1 MSEVKALTGNKC
13 AAYGA
18 ALCRPD
24 LIAAYPITPQSSV
37 VETLADMVYSGELDS
52 RMVQVESE
60 HSAMSVVQGAAAAG
74 GRVFTAT
81 SAQGLALMY
90 EPYFRMSTLRLPM
103 VMAIATREM
112 TSPETIWSGQQDAMS
127 VREAGWIQCFCETNQ
142 EILDMILQ
150 GYMLAEDPRVLIPVN
165 VCYDGFYS
173 SHLVERVELP
183 SQADADAF
191 LPPYSLPAKLD
202 PRTPQ
207 ALDPMTPG
215 ELLMKYRRDH
225 LESMKAALAVIDE
238 VDAKFAAA
246 FGRSYGGCIDTYR
259 MEDADFALVTVGGM
273 TGTARDAVDEARE
286 RGIAVVASLH
296 EVDLAQKAADHVICI
311 KDGHVMCQGSPDE
324 VFTAERIADLY
335 DLAPGAYDPAFGSV
349 ELARPEGEPEVFVI
363 AGGSTGATCFR
374 RLAREGVPFATG
386 VLHEHD
392 TDGLL
397 ARSLATLAIFERDF
411 EPVSAE
417 SVTRAREVLLACREV
432 ICCVSGFGTANA
444 RNAELLDAARAAG
457 ISVRHE
463 GSRAN

>member
-246 FGRSYGGCIDTYR
+246 FGRSYGGCIDTYL

-286 RGIAVVASLH
+286 RGIRAGVVKLRF
-296 EVDLAQKAADHVICI
+296 IR
-311 KDGHVMCQGSPDE
+311 P
-324 VFTAERIADLY
+324 FPAERIKEALTGVKGFAVVDRSVSFGWNAGPMYVETCAALGEAVAGKAHFSAIGGLGGADISMAHMERVIEALAAAA
-335 DLAPGAYDPAFGSV
+335 APGG
-349 ELARPEGEPEVFVI
+349 R
-363 AGGSTGATCFR
+363 
-374 RLAREGVPFATG
+374 
-386 VLHEHD
+386 D
-392 TDGLL
+392 TLWLTD
-397 ARSLATLAIFERDF
+397 
-411 EPVSAE
+411 
-417 SVTRAREVLLACREV
+417 
-432 ICCVSGFGTANA
+432 
-444 RNAELLDAARAAG
+444 
-457 ISVRHE
+457 
-463 GSRAN
+463 

>member
-183 SQADADAF
+183 SQADGDAF

-215 ELLMKYRRDH
+215 ELLMKYRRGH
-225 LESMKAALAVIDE
+225 LESMKAALEVIDE

-286 RGIAVVASLH
+286 RGIRAGVVKLRFIRPFPAERVKEALTGVKGFAVVDRSVSFGWNAGPMYVETCAALGEAVNGKARFSAIGGLGGADISMAH
-296 EVDLAQKAADHVICI
+296 MERVIEALAAAAV
-311 KDGHVMCQGSPDE
+311 
-324 VFTAERIADLY
+324 
-335 DLAPGAYDPAFGSV
+335 PGG
-349 ELARPEGEPEVFVI
+349 R
-363 AGGSTGATCFR
+363 
-374 RLAREGVPFATG
+374 
-386 VLHEHD
+386 D
-392 TDGLL
+392 TLWLTD
-397 ARSLATLAIFERDF
+397 
-411 EPVSAE
+411 
-417 SVTRAREVLLACREV
+417 
-432 ICCVSGFGTANA
+432 
-444 RNAELLDAARAAG
+444 
-457 ISVRHE
+457 
-463 GSRAN
+463 

>member
-37 VETLADMVYSGELDS
+37 VETLADMVYSGELNS

-215 ELLMKYRRDH
+215 DLLMKYRRDH

-286 RGIAVVASLH
+286 RGIRAGVVKLRFIRPFPAERVKEALTGVKGFAVVDRSVSFGWNAGPMYVETCAALGEAVAGKAHFSAIGGLGGADISMAH
-296 EVDLAQKAADHVICI
+296 MERVIEALAAA
-311 KDGHVMCQGSPDE
+311 
-324 VFTAERIADLY
+324 A
-335 DLAPGAYDPAFGSV
+335 APGG
-349 ELARPEGEPEVFVI
+349 R
-363 AGGSTGATCFR
+363 
-374 RLAREGVPFATG
+374 
-386 VLHEHD
+386 D
-392 TDGLL
+392 TLWLTD
-397 ARSLATLAIFERDF
+397 
-411 EPVSAE
+411 
-417 SVTRAREVLLACREV
+417 
-432 ICCVSGFGTANA
+432 
-444 RNAELLDAARAAG
+444 
-457 ISVRHE
+457 
-463 GSRAN
+463 

>member
-1 MSEVKALTGNKC
+1 MGRIQALTGNKC
-13 AAYGA
+13 ATYGA

-37 VETLADMVYSGELDS
+37 VEGLADLVYSGELDS

-142 EILDMILQ
+142 EILDMIIQ
-150 GYMLAEDPRVLIPVN
+150 GFMLSEDERVLIPVN

-173 SHLVERVELP
+173 SHLVERVDVPEQ
-183 SQADADAF
+183 SEVDAF
-191 LPPYSLPAKLD
+191 LPAYSLPAKLD

-215 ELLMKYRRDH
+215 ELLMKYRADH
-225 LESMKAALAVIDE
+225 LAAMAAALPVIDE

-259 MEDADFALVTVGGM
+259 LEDADIALVTVGGM
-273 TGTARDAVDEARE
+273 TGTARDAVDEARAN
-286 RGIAVVASLH
+286 GIKAGVLRLRFTRPFPAARVKAALEAVKAFAVVDRSVSFGWNAGPMYVETCAALDDAGARASFSAVGGLGGADISMAH
-296 EVDLAQKAADHVICI
+296 MHRVIDRLESVKAAP
-311 KDGHVMCQGSPDE
+311 G
-324 VFTAERIADLY
+324 RY
-335 DLAPGAYDPAFGSV
+335 D
-349 ELARPEGEPEVFVI
+349 
-363 AGGSTGATCFR
+363 
-374 RLAREGVPFATG
+374 
-386 VLHEHD
+386 
-392 TDGLL
+392 
-397 ARSLATLAIFERDF
+397 TLWLMD
-411 EPVSAE
+411 
-417 SVTRAREVLLACREV
+417 
-432 ICCVSGFGTANA
+432 
-444 RNAELLDAARAAG
+444 
-457 ISVRHE
+457 
-463 GSRAN
+463 

>member
-1 MSEVKALTGNKC
+1 MSGVKALTGNKC

-286 RGIAVVASLH
+286 RGIRAGVVKLRF
-296 EVDLAQKAADHVICI
+296 IR
-311 KDGHVMCQGSPDE
+311 P
-324 VFTAERIADLY
+324 FPAERIKEALTGVKGFAVVDRSVSFGWNAGPMYVETCAALGEAVNGKARFSAIGGLGGADISMAHMERVIEALAAAA
-335 DLAPGAYDPAFGSV
+335 APGG
-349 ELARPEGEPEVFVI
+349 R
-363 AGGSTGATCFR
+363 
-374 RLAREGVPFATG
+374 
-386 VLHEHD
+386 D
-392 TDGLL
+392 TLWLTD
-397 ARSLATLAIFERDF
+397 
-411 EPVSAE
+411 
-417 SVTRAREVLLACREV
+417 
-432 ICCVSGFGTANA
+432 
-444 RNAELLDAARAAG
+444 
-457 ISVRHE
+457 
-463 GSRAN
+463 

>member
-1 MSEVKALTGNKC
+1 MGEIKALTGNKC
-13 AAYGA
+13 ATYGA

-37 VETLADMVYSGELDS
+37 VEGLADLVFGGKLDS

-142 EILDMILQ
+142 EILDMIIQ
-150 GYMLAEDPRVLIPVN
+150 GYMLAEDKRVLIPVN

-183 SQADADAF
+183 TQEEVDAF
-191 LPPYSLPAKLD
+191 LPAYSLPAKLD
-202 PRTPQ
+202 PATPQ

-215 ELLMKYRRDH
+215 ELLMKYRHNH
-225 LESMKAALAVIDE
+225 LETMQAALPVIDE

-246 FGRSYGGCIDTYR
+246 FGRSYGGAIDTYKPD
-259 MEDADFALVTVGGM
+259 DADYALVTVGGM
-273 TGTARDAVDEARE
+273 TGTARDVVDAMRE
-286 RGIAVVASLH
+286 SGVKVGVLKLRFTRPFPVEKVRAALANVKGFAVVVRSVSFGWNAGSMYS
-296 EVDLAQKAADHVICI
+296 EVCAA
-311 KDGHVMCQGSPDE
+311 M
-324 VFTAERIADLY
+324 
-335 DLAPGAYDPAFGSV
+335 
-349 ELARPEGEPEVFVI
+349 GE
-363 AGGSTGATCFR
+363 
-374 RLAREGVPFATG
+374 
-386 VLHEHD
+386 
-392 TDGLL
+392 
-397 ARSLATLAIFERDF
+397 TLAGKAHFSAIGGLGGADISMAHMENVVKTLTSLN
-411 EPVSAE
+411 EPG
-417 SVTRAREVLLACREV
+417 RADTLWLM
-432 ICCVSGFGTANA
+432 
-444 RNAELLDAARAAG
+444 D
-457 ISVRHE
+457 
-463 GSRAN
+463 

>member
-1 MSEVKALTGNKC
+1 MGEVKALTGNKC
-13 AAYGA
+13 ATMGA

-37 VETLADMVYSGELDS
+37 VEGLADLVFSGELNS

-142 EILDMILQ
+142 EILDMIIQ
-150 GYMLAEDPRVLIPVN
+150 GYMLAEDKRVLIPVN

-183 SQADADAF
+183 TQEEVDAF
-191 LPPYSLPAKLD
+191 LPAYSLPAKLD
-202 PRTPQ
+202 PATPQ

-215 ELLMKYRRDH
+215 ELLMKYRHNH
-225 LESMKAALAVIDE
+225 LKAMQAALPVIDE

-246 FGRSYGGCIDTYR
+246 FGRSYGGAIDTYKLD
-259 MEDADFALVTVGGM
+259 DADYALVTVGGM
-273 TGTARDAVDEARE
+273 TGTARDVVDAMRE
-286 RGIAVVASLH
+286 SGVKVGVLKLRFTRPFPVEKVRAALANVKGFAVVDRSVSFGWNAGSMYS
-296 EVDLAQKAADHVICI
+296 EVCAA
-311 KDGHVMCQGSPDE
+311 M
-324 VFTAERIADLY
+324 
-335 DLAPGAYDPAFGSV
+335 
-349 ELARPEGEPEVFVI
+349 GE
-363 AGGSTGATCFR
+363 
-374 RLAREGVPFATG
+374 
-386 VLHEHD
+386 
-392 TDGLL
+392 
-397 ARSLATLAIFERDF
+397 TLAGKAHFSAIGGLGGADISMAHMENVVKTLTSLN
-411 EPVSAE
+411 EPG
-417 SVTRAREVLLACREV
+417 RADTLWLM
-432 ICCVSGFGTANA
+432 
-444 RNAELLDAARAAG
+444 D
-457 ISVRHE
+457 
-463 GSRAN
+463 

>member
-286 RGIAVVASLH
+286 RGIRAGVVKLRF
-296 EVDLAQKAADHVICI
+296 IR
-311 KDGHVMCQGSPDE
+311 P
-324 VFTAERIADLY
+324 FPAERIKEALTGVKGFAVVDRSVSFGWNAGPMYVETCAALGEAVNGKARFSAIGGLGGADISMAHMERVIEALAAAA
-335 DLAPGAYDPAFGSV
+335 APGG
-349 ELARPEGEPEVFVI
+349 R
-363 AGGSTGATCFR
+363 
-374 RLAREGVPFATG
+374 
-386 VLHEHD
+386 D
-392 TDGLL
+392 TLWLTD
-397 ARSLATLAIFERDF
+397 
-411 EPVSAE
+411 
-417 SVTRAREVLLACREV
+417 
-432 ICCVSGFGTANA
+432 
-444 RNAELLDAARAAG
+444 
-457 ISVRHE
+457 
-463 GSRAN
+463 

>member
-225 LESMKAALAVIDE
+225 LDSMKAALAVIDE

-286 RGIAVVASLH
+286 RGIKAGVVKLRFIRPFPAERVKEALTGVKGFAVVDRSVSFGWNAGPMYVETCAALGEAVSGKARFSAIGGLGGADISMAH
-296 EVDLAQKAADHVICI
+296 MERVIEALAAA
-311 KDGHVMCQGSPDE
+311 
-324 VFTAERIADLY
+324 A
-335 DLAPGAYDPAFGSV
+335 APGG
-349 ELARPEGEPEVFVI
+349 R
-363 AGGSTGATCFR
+363 
-374 RLAREGVPFATG
+374 
-386 VLHEHD
+386 D
-392 TDGLL
+392 TLWLTD
-397 ARSLATLAIFERDF
+397 
-411 EPVSAE
+411 
-417 SVTRAREVLLACREV
+417 
-432 ICCVSGFGTANA
+432 
-444 RNAELLDAARAAG
+444 
-457 ISVRHE
+457 
-463 GSRAN
+463 

>member
-37 VETLADMVYSGELDS
+37 VETLADMVYSGELNS

-246 FGRSYGGCIDTYR
+246 FGRSYGGCIDTYL

-286 RGIAVVASLH
+286 RGIRAGVVKLRFIRPFPAERVKQALAGVKGFAVVDRSVSFGWNAGPMYVETCAALGEAVAGKAHFSAIGGLGGADISMAH
-296 EVDLAQKAADHVICI
+296 MERVIEALAAA
-311 KDGHVMCQGSPDE
+311 
-324 VFTAERIADLY
+324 A
-335 DLAPGAYDPAFGSV
+335 APGG
-349 ELARPEGEPEVFVI
+349 R
-363 AGGSTGATCFR
+363 
-374 RLAREGVPFATG
+374 
-386 VLHEHD
+386 D
-392 TDGLL
+392 TLWLTD
-397 ARSLATLAIFERDF
+397 
-411 EPVSAE
+411 
-417 SVTRAREVLLACREV
+417 
-432 ICCVSGFGTANA
+432 
-444 RNAELLDAARAAG
+444 
-457 ISVRHE
+457 
-463 GSRAN
+463 